1 LDARI
6 NETKLTWPP
15 ALPFSTVLA
24 RARAMDQ
31 QAVSLLYKRF
41 LPAVYRFALARI
53 GNPHTAEDVTSD
65 TFFAMLEA
73 INTVQADDELGFA
86 AWLLGIARNK
96 TLMHFRHMRG
106 QPSVVSGYPEQVEVA
121 VEADD
126 PLRILTARESWDEV
140 VAALDQL
147 TEDQRTVVLYRCV
160 LGYSAEEVGEMLGRQ
175 AGTIRAVQFRAL
187 GSLARLLGIE
197 QHRAPSGRARRGQ
210 SYGTRK

>member
-1 LDARI
+1 M

-41 LPAVYRFALARI
+41 LPAVYRYALGRI
-53 GNPHTAEDVTSD
+53 GNQHMAEDVTSD

-121 VEADD
+121 AEADD

-140 VAALDQL
+140 VVALGQL
-147 TEDQRTVVLYRCV
+147 TEEQRTVVLYRCV
-160 LGYSAEEVGEMLGRQ
+160 LDYSAEEVGEMLGRQ

-187 GSLARLLGIE
+187 ASLARLLGIE
-197 QHRAPSGRARRGQ
+197 QHRMPSSRARRGKG
-210 SYGTRK
+210 YGTRK

>member
-1 LDARI
+1 M

-31 QAVSLLYKRF
+31 QAVSLLYRRF
-41 LPAVYRFALARI
+41 LPVVYRFALARV

-65 TFFAMLEA
+65 TFFAMLESM
-73 INTVQADDELGFA
+73 NTVQADDELGFA

-96 TLMHFRHMRG
+96 TLMHFRHQRG
-106 QPSVVSGYPEQVEVA
+106 QPRLVSGYPEQVEVA

-126 PLRILTARESWDEV
+126 PLHILTARESWDEV
-140 VAALDQL
+140 VVALDRL
-147 TEDQRTVVLYRCV
+147 TEEQRSVVLYRCV

-175 AGTIRAVQFRAL
+175 AGTIRALQFRAL
-187 GSLARLLGIE
+187 ASLARVLGIE
-197 QHRAPSGRARRGQ
+197 QRRTTSSRAGKGQ
-210 SYGTRK
+210 GYGTRR

>member
-1 LDARI
+1 M

-15 ALPFSTVLA
+15 AVPFSTVLA
-24 RARAMDQ
+24 RARVMDQ

-41 LPAVYRFALARI
+41 LPAVYRYALGRV

-73 INTVQADDELGFA
+73 IHTVQADDELGFA

-106 QPSVVSGYPEQVEVA
+106 QPSVVSRYPEQVDTA
-121 VEADD
+121 IEADD

-140 VAALDQL
+140 AAALDRL
-147 TEDQRTVVLYRCV
+147 TEEQRTVVLYRCV

-175 AGTIRAVQFRAL
+175 AGTIRALQFRAL
-187 GSLARLLGIE
+187 ASLARVLGIE
-197 QHRAPSGRARRGQ
+197 QRRTT
-210 SYGTRK
+210 SS